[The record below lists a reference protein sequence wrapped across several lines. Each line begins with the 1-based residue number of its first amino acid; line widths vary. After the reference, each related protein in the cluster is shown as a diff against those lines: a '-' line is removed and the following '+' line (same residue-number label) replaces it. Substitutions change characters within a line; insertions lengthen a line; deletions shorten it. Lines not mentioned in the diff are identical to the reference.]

1 MKLHAG
7 HAIVAAM
14 AAFILIMTQFMV
26 RAYHNQE
33 TLVAEDYYAQELRYQ
48 EQIDKLQ
55 NVKALGEDV
64 RFEVRP
70 GRLELNFPSALHGR
84 KISGELFLMRPDNER
99 GDLRV
104 PLNVDAE
111 GRSTVDTGNLLKGAY
126 SLHLEWA
133 ADGVAYLTEDRV
145 HIQ

>member
-7 HAIVAAM
+7 HAIVAVM
-14 AAFILIMTQFMV
+14 AVFILIMTQFMV

-33 TLVAEDYYAQELRYQ
+33 TLVAEDYYARELRYQ

-55 NVKALGEDV
+55 NVVALGEDV
-64 RFEVRP
+64 RFELLP
-70 GRLELNFPSALHGR
+70 GRLELTFPAALRG
-84 KISGELFLMRPDNER
+84 KPITGELFLMRPNDAR

-104 PLNVDAE
+104 PLRVDGE
-111 GRSTVDTGNLLKGAY
+111 GRFTVDTEPLHKGAY
-126 SLHLEWA
+126 SLHLEWE

-145 HIQ
+145 HVQ

>member
-7 HAIVAAM
+7 HYIVVVM

-33 TLVAEDYYAQELRYQ
+33 TLVAEDYYARELRYQ
-48 EQIDKLQ
+48 EQIDKLH
-55 NVKALGEDV
+55 NVAALGEDV

-70 GRLELNFPSALHGR
+70 GRLELTFPTALNGTA
-84 KISGELFLMRPDNER
+84 ITGELFLMRPNDAR

-104 PLNVDAE
+104 PLRVDAQ
-111 GRSTVDTGNLLKGAY
+111 GRFTVDTEPLLKGAY
-126 SLHLEWA
+126 SVHLEWE

-145 HIQ
+145 HVQ